1 MLVLILVLFFLGISI
16 GSFINA
22 LVYRLEEKLPI
33 VRGRSMCIECKR
45 ILAWHDLIPLVSY
58 FQLRGKCRYC
68 KARIS
73 WQYLVVELVTGIA
86 FILPVVKIFNFQFS
100 IFNEFSI
107 FNFHYL
113 RYFVFVTMLMV
124 IFAYDLRYMLI
135 PDRIS
140 LSAIVI
146 VFLLQIPNSKFQIP
160 NLFLAALIGF
170 TFFFL
175 QFILSK
181 GTWIGG
187 GDLRLGFLMG
197 LMLGFPNIVI
207 AIFLSYILGSIVSL
221 PLVAVGRKRLKS
233 PVPFG
238 VFLTTATIAVY
249 LWGDAIRIAYFRLIL

>member
-86 FILPVVKIFNFQFS
+86 FILPITNY
-100 IFNEFSI
+100 E
-107 FNFHYL
+107 L
-113 RYFVFVTMLMV
+113 RITNYEYFVFVVFGVILMI

-207 AIFLSYILGSIVSL
+207 AIFLSYIIGSVVAL
-221 PLVAVGRKRLKS
+221 PLVLAGRKRLKS

-238 VFLTTATIAVY
+238 VFLTISTIIVY